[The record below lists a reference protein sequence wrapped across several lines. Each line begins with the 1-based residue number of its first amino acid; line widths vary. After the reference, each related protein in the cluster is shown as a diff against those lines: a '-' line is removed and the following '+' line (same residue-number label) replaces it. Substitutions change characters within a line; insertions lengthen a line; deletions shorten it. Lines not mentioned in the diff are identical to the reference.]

1 MNTPQNKRL
10 ILRFVGWFFL
20 INSVLFWVIGSLYLK
35 KILLSPTL
43 FANFLADYSTFSGK
57 ILVVCFAVVNY
68 LTYMMALAFI
78 PALFIGIF
86 AYIIPA
92 KRFIWFL
99 SACIATLSLILLI
112 INNCVFS
119 MFKFH
124 LNTDIFNLF
133 FNGQWHDVFDFSRSE
148 LKLSIIVLCLVW
160 VIEVV
165 IAYFVWNKIIV
176 TDKFLCGRTIAL
188 FWLGGFLF
196 SYFTLLQ
203 SVDRNNNLFSQQ
215 TPNLPF
221 YNQLIVYLIPDKNA
235 EALLDRYGEGHFYQP
250 IFSNDPLNYPLHPL
264 QCSRPENPPNI
275 IWIMVDSLRFDSLKP
290 QYMPNLMAFA
300 ERSWQFKRHLSG
312 GNSTQPGLFSLF
324 YSIPSS
330 YWTAALEQNIPPVLI
345 QLLLKYSYMLRVVWS
360 SEMVIPP
367 FDKTIYLGISNINLY
382 GASGDDI
389 GNKDRYVT
397 EEALQFL
404 SDKDLKQPF
413 FLNLFYDAPHG
424 YCRDQSFPAPYQPAI
439 SECSRIAMTN
449 DVDPIPYYNR
459 YLNSVRFIDGEL
471 AKILTLLEE
480 QGYLK
485 NSIVLVTS
493 DHGQEFN
500 DNNLNYWGHA
510 GNFTDVQVHV
520 PLILYWPEQ
529 SPRVIQYETS
539 SYDVVPTLLK
549 RAFDCQNPIIDYSI
563 GQDLL
568 DEHNRLP
575 FVISGSY
582 SNMALIEPDRQTTL
596 RTSGG
601 ALITNVRGEPIPNA
615 KPRMPILKKAL
626 ELMRLYYSR

>member
-1 MNTPQNKRL
+1 MYNPQNKRL

-20 INSVLFWVIGSLYLK
+20 INSILFWIVGSIYLK
-35 KILLSPTL
+35 KILLSPSL

-57 ILVVCFAVVNY
+57 VLVVLFALVNY
-68 LTYMMALAFI
+68 FSYMMVLAFI
-78 PALFIGIF
+78 PAILIWIF
-86 AYIIPA
+86 AYILPA
-92 KRFIWFL
+92 KRFIWL
-99 SACIATLSLILLI
+99 LCVLIATLSLMLLI

-124 LNTDIFNLF
+124 LNRDIFNLF
-133 FNGQWHDVFDFSRSE
+133 FNGQWYDVFDFSGRE
-148 LKLSIIVLCLVW
+148 LKISISVLCLVGAL
-160 VIEVV
+160 EVA
-165 IAYFVWNKIIV
+165 IAFFVWNKIIV
-176 TDKFLCGRTIAL
+176 TDKFLIGRTIGL

-203 SVDRNNNLFSQQ
+203 SVDDNNNLFSQQ

-235 EALLDRYGEGHFYQP
+235 EEVLDRYGEGHFYQP
-250 IFSNDPLNYPLHPL
+250 VFSNDPLNYPLHSL

-275 IWIMVDSLRFDSLKP
+275 IWIMVDSLRFDSLQP
-290 QYMPNLMAFA
+290 EYMPNLAAFA
-300 ERSWQFKRHLSG
+300 ERSWQFKKHLSG

-330 YWTAALEQNIPPVLI
+330 YWTAVLEQNIAPVFT
-345 QLLLKYSYMLRVVWS
+345 QLLLKYHYMIRVIWS
-360 SEMVIPP
+360 SEMIIPP
-367 FDKTIYLGISNINLY
+367 FDKTIYGGISNLNLF

-389 GNKDRYVT
+389 GNRDRFVT
-397 EEALQFL
+397 EEAIKFL
-404 SDKDLKQPF
+404 TDKTLKQPF

-424 YCRDQSFPAPYQPAI
+424 YCRDQSYPAPYQPAI
-439 SECSRIAMTN
+439 KECSRIAMTN
-449 DVDPIPYYNR
+449 EVDPIPYYNR

-471 AKILTLLEE
+471 AKILTRIEE
-480 QGYLK
+480 QGYLN
-485 NSIVLVTS
+485 NSIVLITS

-500 DNNLNYWGHA
+500 DNKLNYWGHA
-510 GNFTDVQVHV
+510 GNFTAVQVQV
-520 PLILYWPEQ
+520 PLILYWPGQQ
-529 SPRVIQYETS
+529 SRVIHYETS

-549 RAFDCQNPIIDYSI
+549 RVFDCQNPFVDYSI

-568 DEHNRLP
+568 DEKNRLP
-575 FVISGSY
+575 FVLAGSY
-582 SNMALIEPDRQTTL
+582 STMALIERDRQTTL

-601 ALITNVRGEPIPNA
+601 ALITNIRGEPIPDA
-615 KPRMPILKKAL
+615 KPRMPNLRKAL

>member
-1 MNTPQNKRL
+1 MYNPQNKRL

-20 INSVLFWVIGSLYLK
+20 INSILFWIVGSIYLK
-35 KILLSPTL
+35 KILLSPSL

-57 ILVVCFAVVNY
+57 ILVVSFALVNY
-68 LTYMMALAFI
+68 LSYMMVLAFI
-78 PALFIGIF
+78 PAILIWIL
-86 AYIIPA
+86 AYILPA

-99 SACIATLSLILLI
+99 SVLTATLSLMLLI

-124 LNTDIFNLF
+124 LNMDIFNLF
-133 FNGQWHDVFDFSRSE
+133 FNGQWHDVFDFSGRE
-148 LKLSIIVLCLVW
+148 LKISISALCLVW
-160 VIEVV
+160 VLQVA
-165 IAYFVWNKIIV
+165 IAFFVWNKIIV
-176 TDKFLCGRTIAL
+176 TDKFLIGRTIGL

-203 SVDRNNNLFSQQ
+203 SIDDNNNLFSQQ

-235 EALLDRYGEGHFYQP
+235 EELLDRYGEGHFYQP
-250 IFSNDPLNYPLHPL
+250 VFSNDPLNYPLHSL
-264 QCSRPENPPNI
+264 RCSRPENPPNI
-275 IWIMVDSLRFDSLKP
+275 IWIMVDSLRFDSLQP
-290 QYMPNLMAFA
+290 EYMPNVAAFA
-300 ERSWQFKRHLSG
+300 ERSWQFKKHLSG

-330 YWTAALEQNIPPVLI
+330 YWTSVLEQNIPPVFT
-345 QLLLKYSYMLRVVWS
+345 QLLLKYHYMIRVIWS
-360 SEMVIPP
+360 SEMIIPP
-367 FDKTIYLGISNINLY
+367 FDKTIYGGISNLNLF

-389 GNKDRYVT
+389 GNRDRFVT
-397 EEALQFL
+397 EEAIKFL
-404 SDKDLKQPF
+404 TEKKLKQPF

-424 YCRDQSFPAPYQPAI
+424 YCRDQSYPAPYQPAI
-439 SECSRIAMTN
+439 KECSRIAMTN

-471 AKILTLLEE
+471 AKILTRIEE

-485 NSIVLVTS
+485 NSIVLITS

-510 GNFTDVQVHV
+510 GNFTAVQVQV
-520 PLILYWPEQ
+520 PLILYWPGQ
-529 SPRVIQYETS
+529 SPRVIHYETS

-549 RAFDCQNPIIDYSI
+549 RAFDCQNPFVDYSI

-568 DEHNRLP
+568 DEKNRLP
-575 FVISGSY
+575 FVLAGSY
-582 SNMALIEPDRQTTL
+582 STMALIERDRQTTL

-601 ALITNVRGEPIPNA
+601 ALITNVRGEPIPDA
-615 KPRMPILKKAL
+615 KPRMPNLKKAL